1 MMETIPSGK
10 QHKMV
15 DKIAHTNQLSGLVF
29 LVTGGWGGVGGN
41 GGGVE
46 GVEVSFV
53 NNFASS

>member
-1 MMETIPSGK
+1 
-10 QHKMV
+10 MV
-15 DKIAHTNQLSGLVF
+15 DKIAHTNQLSGLGL

-53 NNFASS
+53 NNFASLTAYFINI

>member
-15 DKIAHTNQLSGLVF
+15 DRIAHTSQLSGLVLLF
-29 LVTGGWGGVGGN
+29 TGEWGGVGGN

-46 GVEVSFV
+46 VAEVSFV
-53 NNFASS
+53 NNFAIS